1 MDILLSSYLHD
12 EKARTSIVEPNF
24 QHRLALTQT
33 WDIAQGSRVL
43 DIGCG
48 QGESSLVLALINGSH
63 GQITAIDTAPP
74 DYGGPYTV
82 EQSQKHIQASTL
94 GQRIQF
100 LRTDTAGLLSQP
112 TSTVKFDAAVLCH
125 SLWYFPDRASIAQ
138 VFQLLADAK
147 VRYLCLADPVPFPTQ
162 AAATGSREP
171 NVRSALTPEELLDV
185 AHETGWRKE
194 RSGYIQPDSQLWD
207 GHWEVEFVCSELF
220 RQWIHEEGLSNDEAM
235 NFAIQ
240 ELEQSIQ
247 ELGVEGSTRWETMDV
262 FWAVLELK

>member
-147 VRYLCLADPVPFPTQ
+147 VRYLCLAEYGFRASRPAQVPHILAARAQAQYHSLRKPPRQGRGSPTYAPRSLQ
-162 AAATGSREP
+162 KSCSTLRTKLAGERNAPATY
-171 NVRSALTPEELLDV
+171 NLTHSCGM
-185 AHETGWRKE
+185 AIGKW
-194 RSGYIQPDSQLWD
+194 SSFAQSC
-207 GHWEVEFVCSELF
+207 FV
-220 RQWIHEEGLSNDEAM
+220 N
-235 NFAIQ
+235 
-240 ELEQSIQ
+240 
-247 ELGVEGSTRWETMDV
+247 GSTRKAYQMMK
-262 FWAVLELK
+262 L